1 MVENP
6 RRSSGVDV
14 VLAGAVSV
22 PNMQPPIVREHAKGS
37 ICFRAFAALT
47 HSTDRPARAYA
58 STRSFTSASSARIPT
73 ILWINVL

>member
-22 PNMQPPIVREHAKGS
+22 PDMQLPIVREHAKGS
-37 ICFRAFAALT
+37 ICFRAIRGLDPQ
-47 HSTDRPARAYA
+47 H
-58 STRSFTSASSARIPT
+58 
-73 ILWINVL
+73 